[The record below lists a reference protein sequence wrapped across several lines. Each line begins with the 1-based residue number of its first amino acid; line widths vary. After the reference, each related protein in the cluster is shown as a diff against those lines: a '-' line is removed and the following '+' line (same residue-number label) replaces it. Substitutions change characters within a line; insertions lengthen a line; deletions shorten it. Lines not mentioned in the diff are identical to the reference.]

1 MKTDFGL
8 AVMSATVLNLL
19 FAWTSHMLGPLGEW
33 FTYVFSRTGLATADV
48 LSVFLVS
55 LFYVSAASLAVSS
68 RLAPKLT
75 RALLWTFLLV
85 LPLPIEVALFDSGE
99 VGFPVMTI
107 APAWLTNM
115 FLLTVCIAG
124 SSTAI
129 LVEYA
134 LHRKIKGSLVR

>member
-1 MKTDFGL
+1 MKTGFSL
-8 AVMSATVLNLL
+8 AVMSATLLNLL
-19 FAWTSHMLGPLGEW
+19 FAWTTHILGPLGEW
-33 FTYVFSRTGLATADV
+33 FTYMFSRTGLAAADT
-48 LSVFLVS
+48 LSVSLVV
-55 LFYVSAASLAVSS
+55 LFYISAASLAVSS
-68 RLAPKLT
+68 RSALRLT
-75 RALLWTFLLV
+75 RALLWTSLLV